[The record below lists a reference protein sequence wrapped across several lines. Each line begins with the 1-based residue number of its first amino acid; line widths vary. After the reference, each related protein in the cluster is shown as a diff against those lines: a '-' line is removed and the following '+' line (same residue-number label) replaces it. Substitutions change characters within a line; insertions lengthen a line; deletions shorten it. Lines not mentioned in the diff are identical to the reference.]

1 MSVEFYTLWHKEI
14 NMKKGWKIGI
24 CAAIA
29 AVIVL
34 GVIAVIAA
42 GKMDRRKEAL
52 KAIQNFFEVSKE
64 NEWNQYLDYCR
75 FEELFFDKDVQ
86 VSGTFYTDISKYTVQ
101 ADLNGIIDKSGKKVQ
116 ISGDAGL
123 GGIPFAE
130 FDMYSD
136 DKNLY
141 LESEKLPQKSLK
153 FDYTGNLDEV
163 GKTYGISHRNLI
175 ILQKGYT
182 LLFQTAVAQNKY
194 EIIEKLLEENKLD
207 VDWSQMYEAMTV
219 ERQENP
225 DEQTGGYLYH
235 INFQSEEQKVLKD
248 IEITVITNKDGVS
261 IQFGAYDKESGYEII
276 LKRNGQEKEDE
287 SGFENQFCMT
297 VMKDGAGIVNGEI
310 VFDYTTSDGSFELQ
324 AREEISGMN
333 VTAAGTMKPDSK
345 NQKFIINVPEI
356 KIAYGEHKVKLKANM
371 VTSFGD
377 FTVELPENTPHE
389 D

>member
-14 NMKKGWKIGI
+14 SMKKGWKIGI

-34 GVIAVIAA
+34 GVIAAIAA

-52 KAIQNFFEVSKE
+52 KAIQNFFEVTKE
-64 NEWNQYLDYCR
+64 NELNQYLDYCS
-75 FEELFFDKDVQ
+75 FEKLFFDKDMQ
-86 VSGTFYTDISKYTVQ
+86 VSGTVYTDISKYTVQ
-101 ADLNGIIDKSGKKVQ
+101 ADLKGIIDKSGKKVQ

-123 GGIPFAE
+123 GGMPFVE

-153 FDYTGNLDEV
+153 FDYTGNLDEL
-163 GKTYGISHRNLI
+163 GKTYGISHRNLT

-182 LLFQTAVAQNKY
+182 LLFQTAVAHNKY
-194 EIIEKLLEENKLD
+194 EIIEKILEDNKLNE
-207 VDWSQMYEAMTV
+207 DWSQMYDAMTV

-225 DEQTGGYLYH
+225 DEQSGGYLYH
-235 INFQSEEQKVLKD
+235 INFRADELNVLKD
-248 IEITVITNKDGVS
+248 MEITVFVNKSGISTQICAD
-261 IQFGAYDKESGYEII
+261 DKESGYEII
-276 LKRNGQEKEDE
+276 LKRDGQEKENE

-310 VFDYTTSDGSFELQ
+310 VFDYTALDGSFELQ
-324 AREEISGMN
+324 AREDISGMN

-345 NQKFIINVPEI
+345 NQKCIINVPEI

-371 VTSFGD
+371 VASFGD

>member
-1 MSVEFYTLWHKEI
+1 
-14 NMKKGWKIGI
+14 MKKGWKIGI

-34 GVIAVIAA
+34 GVIAAIAA

-52 KAIQNFFEVSKE
+52 KAIQNFFEVTKE
-64 NEWNQYLDYCR
+64 NELNQYLDYCS
-75 FEELFFDKDVQ
+75 FEKLFFDKDMQ
-86 VSGTFYTDISKYTVQ
+86 VSGTVYTDISKYTVQ
-101 ADLNGIIDKSGKKVQ
+101 ADLKGIIDKSGKKVQ

-123 GGIPFAE
+123 GGMPFVE

-153 FDYTGNLDEV
+153 FDYTGNLDEL
-163 GKTYGISHRNLI
+163 GKTYGISHRNLT

-182 LLFQTAVAQNKY
+182 LLFQTAVAHNKY
-194 EIIEKLLEENKLD
+194 EIIEKILEDNKLNE
-207 VDWSQMYEAMTV
+207 DWSQMYDAMTV

-225 DEQTGGYLYH
+225 DEQSGGYLYH
-235 INFQSEEQKVLKD
+235 INFRADELNVLKD
-248 IEITVITNKDGVS
+248 MEITVFVNKSGISTQICAD
-261 IQFGAYDKESGYEII
+261 DKESGYEII
-276 LKRNGQEKEDE
+276 LKRDGQEKENE

-310 VFDYTTSDGSFELQ
+310 VFDYTALDGSFELQ
-324 AREEISGMN
+324 AREDISGMN

-371 VTSFGD
+371 VASFGD

>member
-29 AVIVL
+29 AVIML

-52 KAIQNFFEVSKE
+52 KAIQNFFEVTKE
-64 NEWNQYLDYCR
+64 NELNQYLDYCS
-75 FEELFFDKDVQ
+75 FEKLFFDKDMQ
-86 VSGTFYTDISKYTVQ
+86 VSGTVYTDISKYTVQ
-101 ADLNGIIDKSGKKVQ
+101 ADLKGIIDKSGKKVQ

-123 GGIPFAE
+123 GGMPFVE

-153 FDYTGNLDEV
+153 FDYTGNLDEL
-163 GKTYGISHRNLI
+163 GKTYGISHRNLT

-182 LLFQTAVAQNKY
+182 LLFQTAVAHNKY
-194 EIIEKLLEENKLD
+194 EIIEKILENNKLNE
-207 VDWSQMYEAMTV
+207 DWSQMYDAMTV

-225 DEQTGGYLYH
+225 DEQSGGYLYH
-235 INFQSEEQKVLKD
+235 INFRADELNVLKD
-248 IEITVITNKDGVS
+248 MEITVFVNKSGVS
-261 IQFGAYDKESGYEII
+261 TQICADDKESGYEII
-276 LKRNGQEKEDE
+276 LKRDGQEKENE

-310 VFDYTTSDGSFELQ
+310 VFDYTASDGSFELQ
-324 AREEISGMN
+324 AREGISGMN

-345 NQKFIINVPEI
+345 NQKCIINVPEI

-371 VTSFGD
+371 VASFGD